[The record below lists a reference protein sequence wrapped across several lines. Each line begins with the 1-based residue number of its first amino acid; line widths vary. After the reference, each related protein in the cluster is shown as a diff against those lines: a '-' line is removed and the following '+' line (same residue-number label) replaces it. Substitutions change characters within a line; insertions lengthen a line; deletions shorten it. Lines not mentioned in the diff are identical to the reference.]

1 MRFAKLYI
9 SVTNKDIEAIFHAR
23 KSLLYYNDE
32 PWVKK
37 GESNFDVS
45 MGAYDGA
52 EVCELIGIFMLS
64 LLSKHI
70 NKNHIGLYRDDGFA
84 ILKNTSGPEAE
95 KLKKKLQKLF
105 KEKDL
110 DIIIQCNLKI
120 TNYLDI
126 TLNLNDGSYHPCRK
140 PNEET
145 NYIHI
150 SLNHPPSIIKEIPRS
165 IEKRLSILSSSKDIF
180 QESAIYYEK
189 CLKNSGYKT
198 KLQYQQPKENNQ
210 NKKKRK
216 RNIIWFNPP
225 YSKSVKTNI
234 GRIFIKLISKHF
246 PPNHKFVKIFN
257 KNTIKLSYSCMPNIR
272 SKINGHN
279 KILQPKPAEPQKLC
293 NCLVKEDCPL
303 NGLCLTSSIL
313 YQATIKCSDSKYKQ
327 KRYKGICQT
336 TFKKCYANN
345 ST

>member
-1 MRFAKLYI
+1 M
-9 SVTNKDIEAIFHAR
+9 
-23 KSLLYYNDE
+23 
-32 PWVKK
+32 
-37 GESNFDVS
+37 
-45 MGAYDGA
+45 
-52 EVCELIGIFMLS
+52 
-64 LLSKHI
+64 
-70 NKNHIGLYRDDGFA
+70 
-84 ILKNTSGPEAE
+84 
-95 KLKKKLQKLF
+95 
-105 KEKDL
+105 
-110 DIIIQCNLKI
+110 KI

-126 TLNLNDGSYHPCRK
+126 TLNLNDGSYHPYRK
-140 PNEET
+140 SKEET
-145 NYIHI
+145 NYIHVH
-150 SLNHPPSIIKEIPRS
+150 SDNPSSIIKEIPRS
-165 IEKRLSILSSSKDIF
+165 IKKRFSILSSSKKIF

-189 CLKNSGYKT
+189 YLKNSGYKT

-279 KILQPKPAEPQKLC
+279 KKILQPKPAEPQKLC

-303 NGLCLTSSIL
+303 NGLCLKSSIL

-327 KRYKGICQT
+327 KRYNGICET
-336 TFKKCYANN
+336 TFKKHYANHKSPKAYMGN
-345 ST
+345 QRTI

>member
-1 MRFAKLYI
+1 M
-9 SVTNKDIEAIFHAR
+9 
-23 KSLLYYNDE
+23 
-32 PWVKK
+32 
-37 GESNFDVS
+37 
-45 MGAYDGA
+45 
-52 EVCELIGIFMLS
+52 
-64 LLSKHI
+64 
-70 NKNHIGLYRDDGFA
+70 
-84 ILKNTSGPEAE
+84 
-95 KLKKKLQKLF
+95 
-105 KEKDL
+105 
-110 DIIIQCNLKI
+110 KI

-150 SLNHPPSIIKEIPRS
+150 SLNHPPSIIKEIPQS

-180 QESAIYYEK
+180 PESSLYYEK

-198 KLQYQQPKENNQ
+198 KLQYQHPKENNQ

-216 RNIIWFNPP
+216 RKIIWFNPP

-272 SKINGHN
+272 SKMNDHN
-279 KILQPKPAEPQKLC
+279 KKILQPKPAEPQKLC

-327 KRYKGICQT
+327 KRYKGICET
-336 TFKKCYANN
+336 TFKKCYTNHKKLFNLIN
-345 ST
+345 SKNDTTLSIEYWTLKQKQQAPRIT